1 VMYRRGTMQV
11 SLFVLPP
18 GAKLSHTELEVLGHT
33 AVAFTRAGRT
43 WVVLARSPQADVE
56 RIATVFGR
64 AGH

>member
-1 VMYRRGTMQV
+1 V

-64 AGH
+64 AAH